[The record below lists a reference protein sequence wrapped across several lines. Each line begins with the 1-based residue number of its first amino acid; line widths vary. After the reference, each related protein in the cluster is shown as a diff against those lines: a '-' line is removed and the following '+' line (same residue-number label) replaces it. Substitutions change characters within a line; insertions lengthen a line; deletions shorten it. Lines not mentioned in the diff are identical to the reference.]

1 MKRTL
6 LIVVATSAIASGV
19 AFTVMPNV
27 QSADPSASA
36 RVVPVQYYERSDSR
50 SASIK
55 QREARINQWI
65 ERGLNDGRLRPWEAR
80 RLQRELGDIEARA
93 NAMEADG
100 RLNGREFAQL
110 DRDLDRLADNV
121 RDRMRD

>member
-1 MKRTL
+1 
-6 LIVVATSAIASGV
+6 
-19 AFTVMPNV
+19 MPNV

-36 RVVPVQYYERSDSR
+36 RVVPVQYYERSDAR